1 MSTPNNVINMAHL
14 FQKKTKPSD
23 RVLGYIPIPK
33 GLIIERAKKCDI
45 IGDYSYLIQIVKP
58 NGKAYDLMNTAF
70 SERKSGSTK
79 NGPVYESMLL
89 RAIRKNS
96 KDIRSFVKTQDDV
109 FVKRDG
115 HISLLAVK
123 CAHGIII
130 GAIYYGKRANSTN
143 GLHML
148 EFVMYLLGVANLD
161 HDSSLLKVALHSLAD
176 TEGLPPFDKKGTDE
190 EAGVYLSSRAR
201 SLLNPK

>member
-1 MSTPNNVINMAHL
+1 MPTPNNVINVAHL
-14 FQKKTKPSD
+14 FKQTSRPSN

-33 GLIIERAKKCDI
+33 DLIINHAKECDI
-45 IGDYSYLIQIVKP
+45 IGDYSYLIQIVKS

-70 SERKSGSTK
+70 SERSSGSPK
-79 NGPVYESMLL
+79 NGPLYESLLL

-96 KDIRSFVKTQDDV
+96 KDIRDFVKTQDDV

-148 EFVMYLLGVANLD
+148 EFVMYLLGIANLD
-161 HDSSLLKVALHSLAD
+161 HDSTLLKVALHSLAD
-176 TEGLPPFDKKGTDE
+176 TEGLPPFDKKGTDD
-190 EAGVYLSSRAR
+190 EAGVYLGVHAR